1 MRHSFSCK
9 EFLYIN
15 HDLIRLR
22 DSSVLSHTLVASRT
36 PTKQTWYIA
45 TSQAYKHTE
54 ADRDSR
60 LHTALSNTQVRTRKT
75 TRTDT
80 SAVKTECG
88 GTNHVKGQCLWIY
101 SDPSW
106 LMWLSGDIFR
116 SKQISISCPNPLSR
130 PHGQSSPAQQRTTVW
145 LADWWYGA
153 ERFILHC
160 RMGLIWP
167 HHSTFGTGSE
177 HSHYPPADVWEF
189 HSLSLSRG
197 ACAQTGLSVYRHEW
211 LQSNHLATSH
221 PASHLHRAK
230 TLK

>member
-1 MRHSFSCK
+1 MVHCNEPGIQTHWSRQRQQTSHSS
-9 EFLYIN
+9 L
-15 HDLIRLR
+15 
-22 DSSVLSHTLVASRT
+22 
-36 PTKQTWYIA
+36 
-45 TSQAYKHTE
+45 KHTGAYTQNNSQRYLCRE
-54 ADRDSR
+54 DRVWR
-60 LHTALSNTQVRTRKT
+60 H
-75 TRTDT
+75 
-80 SAVKTECG
+80 C
-88 GTNHVKGQCLWIY
+88 NHVKGQCLWIY

>member
-1 MRHSFSCK
+1 MKNICTMFNNVMRHSFSCK

-88 GTNHVKGQCLWIY
+88 GTVTMLKVNA
-101 SDPSW
+101 
-106 LMWLSGDIFR
+106 FEFT
-116 SKQISISCPNPLSR
+116 QI
-130 PHGQSSPAQQRTTVW
+130 Q
-145 LADWWYGA
+145 AD
-153 ERFILHC
+153 
-160 RMGLIWP
+160 
-167 HHSTFGTGSE
+167 
-177 HSHYPPADVWEF
+177 
-189 HSLSLSRG
+189 
-197 ACAQTGLSVYRHEW
+197 
-211 LQSNHLATSH
+211 
-221 PASHLHRAK
+221 
-230 TLK
+230 